1 MNDVSK
7 KQVIVK
13 FNDNDFP
20 DLITATTA
28 ITRSTKLNYA
38 NAAAQKEKLEEVA
51 TLENAAAQKEKL
63 EEVATLENATDKIQ
77 PGWVCLS
84 YSNNNIIITK
94 STSKEQ
100 AIMEELD
107 STQKIQ
113 EEKERIDHIFDKML
127 DTWESQKDYFFE
139 MNGLDEYNKVYS
151 NASPIDVS
159 DQYSDE
165 EIDDYFDY

>member
-20 DLITATTA
+20 DLITTNTTATTS
-28 ITRSTKLNYA
+28 STNLNYA
-38 NAAAQKEKLEEVA
+38 NAAAQKEKIDVSI
-51 TLENAAAQKEKL
+51 
-63 EEVATLENATDKIQ
+63 LENATDKIQ
-77 PGWVCLS
+77 PGWVYLS
-84 YSNNNIIITK
+84 YNNNNNNNNNNNIVITK

-113 EEKERIDHIFDKML
+113 EEKERIDHIFDKMV

-139 MNGLDEYNKVYS
+139 MYGMDEYNKVYC
-151 NASPIDVS
+151 PIDVS
-159 DQYSDE
+159 DQYFEE